1 MRKLTVLLLM
11 ICLFCVPAA
20 SVLADNMIPLEL
32 SDGMSAPDI
41 PGVSVENDIVTIT
54 VPGEYLVSGSLK
66 NGQIVVDCKE
76 RAKTTLYLN
85 GVSIHCETS
94 AAILINESAPRC
106 TLSLV
111 EGKENTLSNGKS
123 LIYTNDSKD
132 EPDGVIYSLS
142 DVTITGN
149 GSLSLEAG
157 AMNGIS
163 SKDDLRIESGS
174 VSIQAPN
181 HGIKGKDCVEISG
194 GTLRIN
200 AGRDGIK
207 ATHKKDPALGYIDIT
222 GGEIHIVF
230 GDEAISFT
238 TRYSMTGGTMACEM
252 RQE

>member
-1 MRKLTVLLLM
+1 MKKLTVLLLM
-11 ICLFCVPAA
+11 ICIFCVPAV

-32 SDGMSAPDI
+32 SDGMSAPDL

-54 VPGEYLVSGSLK
+54 VPGEYLLSGSLS
-66 NGQIVVDCKE
+66 NGQIVVDCRE
-76 RAKTTLYLN
+76 RGKTTLYLN

-94 AAILINESAPRC
+94 AAILVNESAPRL

-111 EGKENTLSNGKS
+111 DGKENHLSNGKS

-142 DVTITGN
+142 DLTLTGS
-149 GSLSLEAG
+149 GSLTLEAG

-163 SKDDLRIESGS
+163 SRDDLRIESGII
-174 VSIQAPN
+174 SIQAPN
-181 HGIKGKDCVEISG
+181 HGIKSKDCVEISG
-194 GTLRIN
+194 GTIRIT

-222 GGEIHIVF
+222 GGEIHIRF

-238 TRYSMTGGTMACEM
+238 TRYSMTGGSMDCEM
-252 RQE
+252 QQE